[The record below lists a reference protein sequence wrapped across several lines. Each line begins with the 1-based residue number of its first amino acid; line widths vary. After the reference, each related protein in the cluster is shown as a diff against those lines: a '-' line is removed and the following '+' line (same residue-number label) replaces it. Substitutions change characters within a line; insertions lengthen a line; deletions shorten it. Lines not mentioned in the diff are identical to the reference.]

1 METNG
6 RLRAGVRWVDVG
18 RWHLAVHLETGPCLI
33 TAAPAPFHEKGGL
46 IDDIII
52 SPDIRSFMASIYS
65 SRTIPCC
72 SHLFGAC
79 PRMEVKDGISN

>member
-1 METNG
+1 METNR
-6 RLRAGVRWVDVG
+6 RLRAGVRRVDVG
-18 RWHLAVHLETGPCLI
+18 TWDLSVHLEARPCQI
-33 TAAPAPFHEKGGL
+33 NAAPAPLHEKGGL